1 MKTHKWFFKTNWSI
15 WMNTRSVAAEYR
27 LAHWAKVI
35 QERADRGLS
44 IRAYCEESGMHENTY
59 YYWQRKLRE
68 AACIQTQTAGMPNM
82 KSLVPQGWTTLSVKE
97 ESLHTLGLTV
107 EVGGFCVRVQ
117 TDTDPA
123 LLTKVFRLLKAI

>member
-68 AACIQTQTAGMPNM
+68 AACAGHQITNIQDM

-97 ESLHTLGLTV
+97 EPLHTPGLTV
-107 EVGGFCVRVQ
+107 EVGGFYIRVQ
-117 TDTDPA
+117 ADTDPV
-123 LLTKVFRLLKAI
+123 LLTKVCRALKAI

>member
-27 LAHWAKVI
+27 LSHWAKVI

-68 AACIQTQTAGMPNM
+68 AACTQTQTAGMPNVI
-82 KSLVPQGWTTLSVKE
+82 SLAPQGWPTLSVKE
-97 ESLHTLGLTV
+97 ESLHTLGLAV
-107 EVGGFCVRVQ
+107 EVRGFCVRVQ
-117 TDTDPA
+117 ADTDPA